1 MAAQPGN
8 PKLWNRLKA
17 QAIAKY
23 PHQAADGKLSFAAAK
38 WIKEEYIR
46 EGGNY
51 VNSINEVDPK
61 NRDFEAEEKT
71 KEKNKKQA
79 KKRAMKKAN
88 LVV

>member
-1 MAAQPGN
+1 MAQPSN

-23 PHQAADGKLSFAAAK
+23 PHQAASGKLGFAAGK
-38 WIKEEYIR
+38 WLRQEYIAQ
-46 EGGNY
+46 GGGF

-61 NRDFEAEEKT
+61 DRDFKAEEEKKVKT
-71 KEKNKKQA
+71 KKQA

>member
-1 MAAQPGN
+1 MAQASN

-23 PHQAADGKLSFAAAK
+23 PHQAADGRLGFAAGK
-38 WIKEEYIR
+38 WLRQEYLAQ
-46 EGGNY
+46 GGGF
-51 VNSINEVDPK
+51 VNSITEVANKD
-61 NRDFEAEEKT
+61 RDFKAEEEK
-71 KEKNKKQA
+71 KEKTKKQA